1 MRRFGEGYDGV
12 SAAFRWTSTQLDAF
26 ASRPHIDGA
35 NTPETQAVVIAF
47 GDYEG
52 GEFLGWE
59 NRWNAGNFGA
69 ALFDTCSYGADVQN
83 RAFQFNP
90 FLPHAIAPCRGDR
103 RSVVV
108 YHIGS
113 ESMADTPARALM
125 RALGFAL
132 QDEPPPQDE
141 RIAMPGMSPRPP
153 DEVHQMLGRSADLAP
168 DPASTTVASAVAEFC
183 RLRSGVDGV
192 ADTSRSSEKYRRV
205 AFALARCRAPGTPGH
220 EAEILPQDK
229 GVMAVARS
237 AYVRFIVMHHPERG
251 APWAPVPLG

>member
-1 MRRFGEGYDGV
+1 MVF
-12 SAAFRWTSTQLDAF
+12 
-26 ASRPHIDGA
+26 
-35 NTPETQAVVIAF
+35 
-47 GDYEG
+47 
-52 GEFLGWE
+52 
-59 NRWNAGNFGA
+59 
-69 ALFDTCSYGADVQN
+69 
-83 RAFQFNP
+83 
-90 FLPHAIAPCRGDR
+90 
-103 RSVVV
+103 

-141 RIAMPGMSPRPP
+141 RIAMPGMTPRPP

-183 RLRSGVDGV
+183 RPRSGVDGV

-205 AFALARCRAPGTPGH
+205 AFALVRCRVLGTPGH

-237 AYVRFIVMHHPERG
+237 ACVRFIVMHHPERG